1 MSLRISYL
9 IVPITIVITAVITIV
24 LAVCGQGWYYY
35 LIGALV
41 GLLNHGL
48 MVKQA
53 ARIERFAN
61 LDPEGKTLKPKRTA
75 ALWYFLRVLVFVGV
89 FAVLA
94 FRADLKNDPQGI
106 WYIITALGGYL
117 TLKVVLIICLII
129 CRGKVKE

>member
-1 MSLRISYL
+1 MSLKVNYL
-9 IVPITIVITAVITIV
+9 IVPITILLATIITII

-41 GLLNHGL
+41 GLMNHGL

-53 ARIERFAN
+53 ARIERFAK

-75 ALWYFLRVLVFVGV
+75 ILWYFLRVLVFVGV
-89 FAVLA
+89 FIVLVVK
-94 FRADLKNDPQGI
+94 ADLKNNPQGV

-117 TLKVVLIICLII
+117 TLKAVLIVCLIF